1 MVCKGN
7 SGDSRNSI
15 LNGMVMSNIYTDKE
29 YFDDKFKTI
38 NEKFT
43 TVISRL
49 DSINNNRIPK
59 IEERLGCI
67 EKRNDIDDEIK
78 KRWWVKYKRT
88 LETLGVIIAFG
99 TLLLI
104 NWSEKKKTKDLE
116 EKVGIT
122 NQILTPE
129 AVKRGFNLDS
139 LGLND

>member
-1 MVCKGN
+1 
-7 SGDSRNSI
+7 
-15 LNGMVMSNIYTDKE
+15 MVMSNIYTDKE

-59 IEERLGCI
+59 MENRLDCL

-88 LETLGVIIAFG
+88 LETLGVVIAFG

-122 NQILTPE
+122 NQILAPE